1 MGLLCI
7 EENNL
12 FRYGIWRIDE
22 DEDALRKILGNEIFS
37 AHSNPGKRIEFLA
50 VRALAMAMH
59 TDPQSIKY
67 QPAGKPYLTGNNT
80 HISISHTKGYAA
92 IMLSDMENIGI
103 DIERRSDRIL
113 KIRHKFIHSEEEL
126 NISGQQGNEIISLLL
141 HWSAKESLFKAIPDE
156 GVDFIKELRIYDFY
170 MPTEAGSFKAKA
182 LRSGKDFQI
191 NYRVEED
198 FVLTTCIPLIP

>member
-7 EENNL
+7 EEKNL
-12 FRYGIWRIDE
+12 FRYGIWKIDE
-22 DEDALRKILGNEIFS
+22 DEDALRKILSHEIFS

-50 VRALAMAMH
+50 VRALAMALH
-59 TDPQSIKY
+59 IDPLSITY
-67 QPAGKPYLTGNNT
+67 QPSGKPYLIGNNT

-92 IMLSDMENIGI
+92 IMLSDSENIGI
-103 DIERRSDRIL
+103 DIERRSDRVL
-113 KIRHKFIHSEEEL
+113 KVRHKFIHPEEDL
-126 NISGQQGNEIISLLL
+126 NISGQQDNEIISLLL